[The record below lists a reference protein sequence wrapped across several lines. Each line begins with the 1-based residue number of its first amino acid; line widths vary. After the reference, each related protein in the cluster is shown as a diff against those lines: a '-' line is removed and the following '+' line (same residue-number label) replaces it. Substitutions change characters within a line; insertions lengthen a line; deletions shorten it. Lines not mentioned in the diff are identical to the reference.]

1 VAYAPLAR
9 ASSAMVSRRDM
20 VERNSSSA
28 RPAASRS
35 ASPSLFDKASVREVS
50 QLQIPVLEATARRAV
65 AEELRRSESLH
76 RTLTANLPDTSM
88 FLLDRDLRVLIAE
101 GQGVRQL
108 PWIDENMFRGRRL
121 AELQGELPSEVLA
134 MSVETYQEALAGNR
148 GEFEFTSAGL
158 TFMVTA
164 VPIRGTDGLVESALA
179 VVRDVTE
186 RKSAEQQLGQR
197 ARQQECVARLGEAA
211 LRERDVST
219 LLDLVVAAVA
229 RTLDLEFCEVLSLR
243 GDGQMLD
250 FAASVGFPQGVRVRQ
265 EVRNQRSSYAGYVL
279 AMQEP
284 VAVEELATDTRFD
297 PPKLLLD
304 HGVVSGMSVLID
316 GRGRQFG
323 VLRAH
328 ARRHRRFET
337 DDVNFLTAVANVV
350 SAAVDRQGEEE
361 TSRHAA
367 LHDPLTG
374 LPNRTL
380 ALDRL
385 EQALDRRRR
394 DGTDVAALML
404 DLDRFKVINDSL
416 GHGAGD
422 ELLLALAPRLREIM
436 RAQDTVARLSG
447 DEFVIVCE
455 APDGLRQVISVAERV
470 AAALAAPFELE
481 SGEHFMTISI
491 GVAVATSAQ
500 DTPAS
505 LLRDADVAMY
515 RAKQR
520 GPGRYEIFDEKMRDE
535 VLARLR
541 NEAELRRALDRGEL
555 RVHYQPIIDTDSGQ
569 PTATEALV
577 RWEHPE
583 RGLVPPLDFIPI
595 AEETGLI
602 IDLGRWVLEQACE
615 QGAAWQR
622 RFGPLKMFVNA
633 SGRQI
638 ADPLFPAVVADI
650 FSRSGLEPET
660 LGLEVTESVLMEEA
674 GSTMTVLNELIE
686 GGVRLV
692 LDDFGTGYSSLGY
705 LKQFPLD
712 GLKIDRG
719 FTQGLGRSP
728 VDTAIV
734 KAVIDMSRALGLT
747 VVAEG
752 VETEEQLEQLRL
764 LACPRAQ
771 GYLFSRARPAEEM
784 SDFLAQLLEPISGA
798 ASTS

>member
-1 VAYAPLAR
+1 
-9 ASSAMVSRRDM
+9 MD
-20 VERNSSSA
+20 RNSSSA
-28 RPAASRS
+28 RAAASAS
-35 ASPSLFDKASVREVS
+35 ASPSLLEKASVREVS
-50 QLQIPVLEATARRAV
+50 QLQISVLEATSRRAA
-65 AEELRRSESLH
+65 AEDLRRSESLH

-88 FLLDRDLRVLIAE
+88 FLLDHDLRVLIAE

-108 PWIDENMFRGRRL
+108 PWIDENMFRGRTL
-121 AELQGELPSEVLA
+121 AELQGELPSDVLA
-134 MSVETYQEALAGNR
+134 MSVDTCRRALAGEH
-148 GEFEFTSAGL
+148 GESEFSSDGL
-158 TFMVTA
+158 TFTVTA
-164 VPIRGTDGLVESALA
+164 VPIRGGDGLVESVLA

-186 RKSAEQQLGQR
+186 RKTAERQLGQR

-211 LRERDVST
+211 LRERDVPT
-219 LLDLVVAAVA
+219 LLHLVVAAVA
-229 RTLDLEFCEVLSLR
+229 RTLDLEFCEVLDLR
-243 GDGQMLD
+243 GDDEMLD
-250 FAASVGFPQGVRVRQ
+250 FVASVGFPEGVHLRRQ
-265 EVRNQRSSYAGYVL
+265 VPNHRSSYAGYVL

-284 VAVEELATDTRFD
+284 VVVENLATETRFERT
-297 PPKLLLD
+297 KLLLD

-316 GRGRQFG
+316 GRTRPFG
-323 VLRAH
+323 VLSAH
-328 ARRHRRFET
+328 TRRHRRFET

-350 SAAVDRQGEEE
+350 SAAVDRHGEEE

-385 EQALDRRRR
+385 DQALDRRRR

-422 ELLLALAPRLREIM
+422 ELLLALAPRLRGIM

-455 APDGLRQVISVAERV
+455 APNGLRQVISVAERV
-470 AAALAAPFELE
+470 AAAFGAPFKLE

-491 GVAVATSAQ
+491 GVAVATSAL
-500 DTPAS
+500 DTPES

-541 NEAELRRALDRGEL
+541 IEAELRRALDRGEL
-555 RVHYQPIIDTDSGQ
+555 RVHYQPIIDTVSGQ

-583 RGLVPPLDFIPI
+583 RGLIAPLDFIPI

-615 QGAAWQR
+615 QGAEWQR
-622 RFGPLKMFVNA
+622 RFGLALKMFVNA

-638 ADPLFPAVVADI
+638 ADPLFPADVADI
-650 FSRSGLEPET
+650 ARRSGLEPGT
-660 LGLEVTESVLMEEA
+660 LGLEVTESVLIEEA

-686 GGVRLV
+686 GGIRLV

-771 GYLFSRARPAEEM
+771 GYLFSRAQPAEEM
-784 SDFLAQLLEPISGA
+784 SEFLVQRLEPSSSA